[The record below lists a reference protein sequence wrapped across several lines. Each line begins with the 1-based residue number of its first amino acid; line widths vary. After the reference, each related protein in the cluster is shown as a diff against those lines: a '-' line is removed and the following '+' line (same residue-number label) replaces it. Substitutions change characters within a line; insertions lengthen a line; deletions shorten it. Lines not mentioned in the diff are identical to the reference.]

1 MRRTR
6 PRDSA
11 TGSEGDDGNGSV
23 SPTSR
28 ANMPTDLLRTFVAIC
43 ELGSFTKAAHLFGLT
58 QPAVSAH
65 MRRLE
70 TIVGS
75 DLIEKNTA
83 GVKLTN
89 CGGEVLRQA
98 RRILSINDQ
107 IVSCGGQQ
115 PNLQVIRLGI
125 PNLFAQSK
133 LKQIVDECRGK
144 IGKSRLQIRCEN
156 SGNLLSSVRSGYL
169 DLAFAMGSEEQ
180 LKHARRSWSEDLV
193 WARAPDFA
201 WEPNDP
207 VPLISSPNVLLPDRT
222 AMDALDQ
229 AGRRYD
235 IVFTAFDM
243 MARRAAAAS
252 GLGYLVL
259 LRSMVPPPLV
269 AETPGV
275 LPALPSATMGIV
287 AREDL
292 DTTGLAPLIEAF
304 EAVLTAPARAS

>member
-1 MRRTR
+1 MRRSR

-11 TGSEGDDGNGSV
+11 TGSEGDDRNGIV
-23 SPTSR
+23 SPTDR
-28 ANMPTDLLRTFVAIC
+28 ANIPTDLLRTFVAIC

-292 DTTGLAPLIEAF
+292 DTTGLAPLIDAF
-304 EAVLTAPARAS
+304 EAVLTAPARTP

>member
-6 PRDSA
+6 PRNGGISSD
-11 TGSEGDDGNGSV
+11 GDDGDGISG
-23 SPTSR
+23 PTDK
-28 ANMPTDLLRTFVAIC
+28 ANIPTDLLRTFVAIC

-70 TIVGS
+70 SIVGS
-75 DLIEKNTA
+75 DLIEKNTS

-125 PNLFAQSK
+125 PNLFAQTK

-156 SGNLLSSVRSGYL
+156 SGNLLNSVRSGYL
-169 DLAFAMGSEEQ
+169 DLAFAMGSEDQ
-180 LKHARRSWSEDLV
+180 MKHARKSWSEELV
-193 WARAPDFA
+193 WTRAPDFA
-201 WEPNDP
+201 WEPSEP

-222 AMDALDQ
+222 GMETLEQ
-229 AGRRYD
+229 AGQRFD

-269 AETPGV
+269 AEAAGV
-275 LPALPSATMGIV
+275 LPALPSITMGIV

-292 DTTGLAPLIEAF
+292 DTTDLAPLIAAF
-304 EAVLTAPARAS
+304 ESVLMSPT